1 MCDERPLRPAL
12 ERVVA
17 SLPEPRALRGGVWNL
32 DYDGWECTVIGHSQ
46 RKRKRDDDQGLREE
60 RLTIEL
66 VSSKP

>member
-1 MCDERPLRPAL
+1 MYDERPVRPAL

-17 SLPEPRALRGGVWNL
+17 SLPEPSALRGGVWNL
-32 DYDGWECTVIGHSQ
+32 DYDGRECTIVRHSR

-60 RLTIEL
+60 RLIIEL